1 MPKIEDTIDVQV
13 PVQQAYNQ
21 WTQFEDFPKFMEG
34 IQSVQQ
40 LDDTHVQW
48 VAEIRGESRQWTT
61 EITEQRPDEKIA
73 WKTIEG
79 EVKNDGVVTFEP
91 MGDAQTRVN
100 VQMDVESDST
110 AENVAGDLLG
120 VVKSQVRGDLERFK
134 QLIENRGEET
144 GAWRGEVQ
152 ETKQGA
158 IRCAPASSHW
168 GPAAALAR
176 KALSEGGLVD
186 ACTCDRS
193 CNCRDRVRGERWP
206 CFLLATAVH
215 STRPVLSRPRPPATA
230 ELIPARP
237 VVAVISMF
245 LPRVFRGSG
254 HSGSAS
260 WLTDTG
266 VDFPPSRKQL

>member
-1 MPKIEDTIDVQV
+1 MPKIEDTIEVQV

-152 ETKQGA
+152 ETK
-158 IRCAPASSHW
+158 
-168 GPAAALAR
+168 
-176 KALSEGGLVD
+176 
-186 ACTCDRS
+186 
-193 CNCRDRVRGERWP
+193 
-206 CFLLATAVH
+206 
-215 STRPVLSRPRPPATA
+215 
-230 ELIPARP
+230 
-237 VVAVISMF
+237 
-245 LPRVFRGSG
+245 
-254 HSGSAS
+254 
-260 WLTDTG
+260 
-266 VDFPPSRKQL
+266 

>member
-1 MPKIEDTIDVQV
+1 MPKIEDTIEVQV

-61 EITEQRPDEKIA
+61 EITEQRPDEKVA

-100 VQMDVESDST
+100 VQMDVEGDST

-120 VVKSQVRGDLERFK
+120 VVKKQVHGDLERFK
-134 QLIENRGEET
+134 QLIESRQEET
-144 GAWRGEVQ
+144 GAWRREVQ
-152 ETKQGA
+152 DGETK
-158 IRCAPASSHW
+158 
-168 GPAAALAR
+168 
-176 KALSEGGLVD
+176 
-186 ACTCDRS
+186 
-193 CNCRDRVRGERWP
+193 
-206 CFLLATAVH
+206 
-215 STRPVLSRPRPPATA
+215 
-230 ELIPARP
+230 
-237 VVAVISMF
+237 
-245 LPRVFRGSG
+245 
-254 HSGSAS
+254 
-260 WLTDTG
+260 
-266 VDFPPSRKQL
+266 

>member
-1 MPKIEDTIDVQV
+1 MPKIEDTIEVQV

-48 VAEIRGESRQWTT
+48 IAEIRGESRQWTT
-61 EITEQRPDEKIA
+61 EITEQRPDERVA

-100 VQMDVESDST
+100 VQMDVESNST

-120 VVKSQVRGDLERFK
+120 VVKKQVHGDLERFK
-134 QLIENRGEET
+134 ELIEKRDEET

-152 ETKQGA
+152 QGETK
-158 IRCAPASSHW
+158 
-168 GPAAALAR
+168 
-176 KALSEGGLVD
+176 
-186 ACTCDRS
+186 
-193 CNCRDRVRGERWP
+193 
-206 CFLLATAVH
+206 
-215 STRPVLSRPRPPATA
+215 
-230 ELIPARP
+230 
-237 VVAVISMF
+237 
-245 LPRVFRGSG
+245 
-254 HSGSAS
+254 
-260 WLTDTG
+260 
-266 VDFPPSRKQL
+266 

>member
-1 MPKIEDTIDVQV
+1 MPKIEDTIEVRV

-61 EITEQRPDEKIA
+61 EITEQQPDERVA
-73 WKTIEG
+73 WRTIEG

-100 VQMDVESDST
+100 VQMDVEGDST

-120 VVKSQVRGDLERFK
+120 VVKKQVHGDLERFK
-134 QLIENRGEET
+134 QLIESRDEET

-152 ETKQGA
+152 QGET
-158 IRCAPASSHW
+158 R
-168 GPAAALAR
+168 
-176 KALSEGGLVD
+176 
-186 ACTCDRS
+186 
-193 CNCRDRVRGERWP
+193 
-206 CFLLATAVH
+206 
-215 STRPVLSRPRPPATA
+215 
-230 ELIPARP
+230 
-237 VVAVISMF
+237 
-245 LPRVFRGSG
+245 
-254 HSGSAS
+254 
-260 WLTDTG
+260 
-266 VDFPPSRKQL
+266 